1 MSRLFSPIKIGH
13 LDIPNRI
20 VMAPLTRSRAG
31 KGHVPTDM
39 MVDYYRQRASAGL
52 IITEATQISQQGQG
66 YAWTPGIYTDEQIVG
81 WREVARA
88 VHAAGGHMFLQL
100 WHVGRVSHPS
110 FQPGGAL
117 PVAPTAMPVP
127 GKTFI
132 IDDNGEGAW
141 ADVPVPQ
148 ELTPIGIQAIVDT
161 YAQAASNAIEAGMD
175 GLEIH
180 AANGYLIDQFINTNS
195 NHRTDI
201 YGGSIENRSRLLL
214 EVVDA
219 VVETVGRERTGVRL
233 TPMGRFM
240 GMGDATP
247 FDTFAYIAEAL
258 NHRKLAY
265 LHVVEPAI
273 LGIEN
278 DVESNPLWDGIMALI
293 RALFKGPM
301 ILAGGYGRD
310 SAEKA
315 LESGRGD
322 LIAFGKHF
330 IANPD
335 LPQRLLLGAALND
348 ADRTTF
354 FGGTAKGYIDYPT
367 LKEAPTPAG

>member
-13 LDIPNRI
+13 LDLPNRI

-31 KGHVPTDM
+31 AGHVPTAM
-39 MVDYYRQRASAGL
+39 MVDYYRQRATAGL

-66 YAWTPGIYTDEQIVG
+66 YAWTPGIYTDDQIAG
-81 WREVARA
+81 WRHVADA

-110 FQPGGAL
+110 FQPQGAL
-117 PVAPTAMPVP
+117 PVAPSAMPVP

-132 IDDNGEGAW
+132 VDEHGEGAW

-148 ELTPIGIQAIVDT
+148 ELTPGGIRAIVAD
-161 YAQAASNAIEAGMD
+161 YAQAAANAIAAGMD
-175 GLEIH
+175 GVEIH

-195 NHRTDI
+195 NHRTDT
-201 YGGSIENRSRLLL
+201 YGGSIENRARLLL

-219 VVETVGRERTGVRL
+219 VTQAVGAERTGARL

-247 FDTFAYIAEAL
+247 FDTFAAIAEAL
-258 NHRKLAY
+258 NLRKIAY

-273 LGIEN
+273 LGIEK

-293 RALFKGPM
+293 RALFKGPL
-301 ILAGGYGRD
+301 ILAGGYGRA
-310 SAEKA
+310 SAETA
-315 LESGRGD
+315 LENGRGD
-322 LIAFGKHF
+322 LIAFGKLF

-335 LPQRLLLGAALND
+335 LPRRLLLDTALNE
-348 ADRTTF
+348 ADPATF
-354 FGGTAKGYIDYPT
+354 FGGAAKGYIDYPP
-367 LKEAPTPAG
+367 LEDAAVPAP